1 MKISWFKKTVCF
13 SDDLTN
19 KDRNKKRN
27 IALKLH
33 CQFSHPNAQKLI
45 SLLKDVKVDDKESIA
60 IINDVSD
67 NCEICL
73 KYKKPKPRPTVA
85 FPLAKCFNETVVLDL
100 KEWPSSTWF
109 LHMIDY
115 LTRFIASFV
124 ITSKRK
130 EGIVTKIF
138 QICISIF
145 GSPNQFLVDNEGEF
159 NNHKFISLCDKR

>member
-19 KDRNKKRN
+19 KDRNKKWN

-33 CQFSHPNAQKLI
+33 RQFSHPNA
-45 SLLKDVKVDDKESIA
+45 LKDVKVDDKESVA

-67 NCEICL
+67 NCEMCL
-73 KYKKPKPRPTVA
+73 KYKKPKPRPIVA

-100 KEWPSSTWF
+100 KEWSSNAWF

-115 LTRFIASFV
+115 LTRLSTSFV
-124 ITSKRK
+124 IKSKCK
-130 EGIVTKIF
+130 EVIVTKIF
-138 QICISIF
+138 QVCNSIF
-145 GSPNQFLVDNEGEF
+145 GSPNKFLVDNEGEF
-159 NNHKFISLCDKR
+159 NNHKFISLCDKH